1 MDWFND
7 LRFKTSSYVAETV
20 QVSQEQPTEVGIVPV
35 VKDLSNMMPVLV
47 PLFALVVFGLS
58 LKGEIEK
65 LGIKVENQFN
75 ALNRELS
82 LIRQELKDYDGELK
96 NTKQRVN
103 VAIQAKREI
112 VSQLGKMGINLYVI
126 EENDR
131 RQYPSDE
138 LE

>member
-47 PLFALVVFGLS
+47 PLFALIVFGLS

-82 LIRQELKDYDGELK
+82 LIRQELKDYDCELK
-96 NTKQRVN
+96 NTKQKVN
-103 VAIQAKREI
+103 EALQAKREI

-131 RQYPSDE
+131 RQYPPDE